1 MTIQNLI
8 SKLDLLDYFSQSQL
22 SSLSAKDETFGIIVD
37 HLDEFIKS
45 LPEEKDKQ
53 ILLQVISKSYLKYQD
68 SITKGNGNSIFEINI
83 NLLMAMLIAQKLEH
97 NKDS

>member
-1 MTIQNLI
+1 M
-8 SKLDLLDYFSQSQL
+8 DLYDYFSQSQSSPL
-22 SSLSAKDETFGIIVD
+22 SIKDKTYDKIIS
-37 HLDEFIKS
+37 HLDGFIKS
-45 LPEEKDKQ
+45 LPDEKDKQ